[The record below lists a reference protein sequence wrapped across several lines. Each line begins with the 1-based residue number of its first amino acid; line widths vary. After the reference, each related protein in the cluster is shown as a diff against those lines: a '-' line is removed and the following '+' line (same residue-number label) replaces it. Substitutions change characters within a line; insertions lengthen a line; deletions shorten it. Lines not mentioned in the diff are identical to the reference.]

1 MSKNMK
7 NGHLA
12 YNVPDNAN
20 LILNTSTDSTLEC
33 PSYEALRRD
42 RRRRTRESMQAVDS
56 RLAASVIPK
65 VDNLTR
71 EERAAITLQK
81 HFRGHLARKEYINL
95 LWAQFDQEEAK
106 RLKKALK
113 QVEEGELLVENHHL
127 SVQYEDNASIRK
139 NRSRFYKWRIV
150 TIQRAWR
157 AYKRRKELGKRRDL
171 SDDLLAADDLFTP
184 YGPVPTSDP
193 SDTDSLAAMS
203 VGSNTDLSKDDG
215 IESEGESLPISVEDF
230 PEADQKISPGSDIIA
245 DYEDEEEEEE
255 YYQLYQ
261 NAPPPIGTVNSL
273 SFAEELN
280 QLNQLSSADTYD
292 TKQNKNQTWTRSTET
307 NNRQN
312 DGGQPDSDCTM
323 DESPDAAGSFDVYNV
338 ETSLPTMDWASLE
351 AHLEKVTKEAE
362 DRETDPATAQKNS
375 REEIRRKLAMGPF
388 EDSDSSGSGGEFF
401 HRGKPPLSTR
411 LQTGMNLQICFV
423 NEPNSDSSGQDE
435 DNGKPEA
442 GEQPVGKGAGR
453 TAGSVRDSHVSKVL
467 AMAER
472 FNRKKKEDAKI
483 AALRSGDGEGDDTDF
498 LTKEAELK
506 KEAQLALA
514 MAKPMAQMQ
523 MEVEKQNRKKSPVA
537 DVVAATPSMAVIS
550 ENLKRRK
557 LKKRD
562 LMNMSTGQ
570 LQVIVNDLHCEIESL
585 NEELVQALM
594 VRDELHMEQDS
605 MLVDIEDLT

>member
-261 NAPPPIGTVNSL
+261 NAPPPTRHREQPQLRRGTEP
-273 SFAEELN
+273 AEPA
-280 QLNQLSSADTYD
+280 QLCRHVRH
-292 TKQNKNQTWTRSTET
+292 KTE
-307 NNRQN
+307 Q
-312 DGGQPDSDCTM
+312 
-323 DESPDAAGSFDVYNV
+323 
-338 ETSLPTMDWASLE
+338 
-351 AHLEKVTKEAE
+351 
-362 DRETDPATAQKNS
+362 
-375 REEIRRKLAMGPF
+375 
-388 EDSDSSGSGGEFF
+388 
-401 HRGKPPLSTR
+401 
-411 LQTGMNLQICFV
+411 
-423 NEPNSDSSGQDE
+423 EPNLD
-435 DNGKPEA
+435 
-442 GEQPVGKGAGR
+442 
-453 TAGSVRDSHVSKVL
+453 
-467 AMAER
+467 
-472 FNRKKKEDAKI
+472 
-483 AALRSGDGEGDDTDF
+483 
-498 LTKEAELK
+498 
-506 KEAQLALA
+506 
-514 MAKPMAQMQ
+514 
-523 MEVEKQNRKKSPVA
+523 
-537 DVVAATPSMAVIS
+537 
-550 ENLKRRK
+550 
-557 LKKRD
+557 
-562 LMNMSTGQ
+562 
-570 LQVIVNDLHCEIESL
+570 
-585 NEELVQALM
+585 
-594 VRDELHMEQDS
+594 
-605 MLVDIEDLT
+605 

>member
-1 MSKNMK
+1 MGFSVN
-7 NGHLA
+7 
-12 YNVPDNAN
+12 
-20 LILNTSTDSTLEC
+20 
-33 PSYEALRRD
+33 LRRS
-42 RRRRTRESMQAVDS
+42 E
-56 RLAASVIPK
+56 K
-65 VDNLTR
+65 
-71 EERAAITLQK
+71 
-81 HFRGHLARKEYINL
+81 
-95 LWAQFDQEEAK
+95 QEEAK

-139 NRSRFYKWRIV
+139 NRSRFYKWRII

-171 SDDLLAADDLFTP
+171 SDDLLATDDLFAP

-215 IESEGESLPISVEDF
+215 IESEGESLPTSVEDF
-230 PEADQKISPGSDIIA
+230 PEAEQEKISPGSDIIP
-245 DYEDEEEEEE
+245 DYEDGEEEEEEE
-255 YYQLYQ
+255 YFRLYQ
-261 NAPPPIGTVNSL
+261 NSPPPIGTVNSL

-280 QLNQLSSADTYD
+280 QLNQLSSTDHASETQ
-292 TKQNKNQTWTRSTET
+292 QNKNQAWTRSTET

-312 DGGQPDSDCTM
+312 DAGQPDSDSNM

-338 ETSLPTMDWASLE
+338 EASLPTLDWASLE

-362 DRETDPATAQKNS
+362 DRETDPATAQRNS

-388 EDSDSSGSGGEFF
+388 EDSDSSSSSELFP
-401 HRGKPPLSTR
+401 RGKPPLSTR

-423 NEPNSDSSGQDE
+423 NEPNSDSSGHDE
-435 DNGKPEA
+435 DKA
-442 GEQPVGKGAGR
+442 EQESRPAGKGSER

-472 FNRKKKEDAKI
+472 FNRKKKEDAQM
-483 AALRSGDGEGDDTDF
+483 AALRSGEAEDDTDF

-557 LKKRD
+557 LKRRD

-594 VRDELHMEQDS
+594 ARDELQMEQDS
-605 MLVDIEDLT
+605 MLVDIEDLTRQAHAQHEQQQKGSPKPAN